1 MKRAA
6 LLTLAVFLLFSPL
19 LFSQSKETGAIR
31 GVITDEQAI
40 PLPGVSVTLTGES
53 LMGVRTFLTGGDGVF
68 RFPALPPGE
77 YQVKAE
83 LSGFGTVVRENIRVT
98 TTTTLTLD
106 IEMAVATI
114 EEEITVIGESPTVDI
129 KSTETA
135 SVTLSNE
142 ILRNIPYSQFTADIV
157 NLAPGVNNEV
167 AFGAASDT
175 GIAYSMDGVN
185 VADPEAG
192 SAWVF
197 LDHNIIE
204 EAKVMGL
211 GLPAEYGNFTGV
223 IFNLVTKS
231 GGNDFSGHFEV
242 DFQGRKTRGLPEGED
257 YLKGD
262 WPATLWGTENNSAY
276 AEDFPEI
283 TSPLEKLVDF
293 SGHLGGPIV
302 KDKLWFY
309 LGLQW
314 YRSWDYPTGFPEAQ
328 DYKQP
333 HSFLKLTA
341 QLSPKTNLMGSIQVD
356 TYNGIN
362 RYGEYWTSP
371 EATVN
376 QKSPE
381 VVGNF
386 SLTHILNPKTF
397 FDLKGAFFW
406 GYYYLEP
413 EMGRD
418 VSAHYDLNNDFLTDN
433 WMAFG
438 MFDRWRYQANASVT
452 HYAEDFI
459 AGDHDFKFGVEVE
472 HSRVRNRY
480 GYNGANHTYYIDYV
494 GYGPYGYYYTG
505 NYLAY
510 QWEGYDTNTR
520 YTRLE
525 GFVQDSWQ
533 ITKRLNIN
541 AGARLSQYWGSV
553 KGISGP
559 VYTNFRLAPRVG
571 FTFDLLGDKTTIL
584 KAHYGQ
590 FTEAMLTKMIDRLN
604 PVSAFSDFVYK
615 YWDVPG
621 EEWIEFARD
630 VPVPYEKDANLKH
643 PYMVQFTAGIERE
656 LFKDTSISF
665 SFISRRWKNIV
676 GVYDRAT
683 DYELID
689 YYDEDLDRTFE
700 VYERTSGDA
709 HDYVLANINS
719 TNPWILVDPY
729 RKYTGFEILF
739 NKRFSNR
746 WQLIASYVYG
756 RARGTVDNSFAGDLG
771 GWNDNASDP
780 NSWINAEGTLT
791 NDPTHMIKLQGT
803 YVLPLD
809 INFNFYFR
817 AITGNAWT
825 TRYRTDRLAQGR
837 ATILTEARGSNHYE
851 MRKTLDLRLEKIFTL
866 AANYR
871 LGILVDVFNVF
882 NDNSISE
889 WGTLLGYDYFT
900 DGTWPS
906 TNGHQLSSL
915 ALPRRARVGI
925 RIMF

>member
-1 MKRAA
+1 MSKCRKEKKVKKTL
-6 LLTLAVFLLFSPL
+6 LLTLAVVLLLAPAV
-19 LFSQSKETGAIR
+19 FSQSKETGAIR
-31 GVITDEQAI
+31 GVITDQQDT
-40 PLPGVSVTLTGES
+40 PLPGVSVTLTS
-53 LMGVRTFLTGGDGVF
+53 PNLMGVRTFITDANGEF
-68 RFPALPPGE
+68 RFPALPVGD

-83 LSGFGTVVRENIRVT
+83 LQGFGTVVRENIRVNT
-98 TTTTLTLD
+98 TITLTVD
-106 IEMAVATI
+106 IEMEVAAI
-114 EEEITVIGESPTVDI
+114 SEEITVIGQSPTVDV

-142 ILRNIPYSQFTADIV
+142 ILRNIPYSQFTAEIV
-157 NLAPGVNNEV
+157 NMAPGVVDEV
-167 AFGAASDT
+167 AFGASSNT

-231 GGNDFSGHFEV
+231 GGNEFSGHFEF
-242 DFQGRKTRGLPEGED
+242 DYQGKQDDGP
-257 YLKGD
+257 KGF
-262 WPATLWGTENNSAY
+262 WQTSNNSDY
-276 AEDFPEI
+276 ADDFPEV
-283 TSPLEKLVDF
+283 TAPLEKLIDI
-293 SGHLGGPIV
+293 SGHLGGPIIR
-302 KDKLWFY
+302 DKLWFY

-314 YRSWDYPTGFPEAQ
+314 YRTWDYPTGFPEAQ

-333 HSFLKLTA
+333 HGFLKLTS
-341 QLSPKTNLMGSIQVD
+341 QLSPKTNLMGSVQVD
-356 TYNGIN
+356 SYNGIN
-362 RYGEYWTSP
+362 RYGAYWTSP

-376 QKSPE
+376 QESPE

-386 SLTHILNPKTF
+386 SLTHILSPKTF
-397 FDLKGAFFW
+397 FDVKGAFFW

-418 VSAHYDLNNDFLTDN
+418 VSGHYLLHEDLLVDN
-433 WMAFG
+433 WMCFG

-459 AGDHDFKFGVEVE
+459 TGDHDFKFGVEVE

-480 GYNGANHTYYIDYV
+480 GYNGDNNFYYIDYV
-494 GYGPYGYYYTG
+494 GYGPYGYYYNG

-541 AGARLSQYWGSV
+541 AGVRVSQFYGTV
-553 KGISGP
+553 KDVAGT
-559 VYTNFRLAPRVG
+559 VYNNFALAPRFG
-571 FTFDLLGDKTTIL
+571 FTFDLLGDKTTII
-584 KAHYGQ
+584 KAHYGH
-590 FTEAMLTKMIDRLN
+590 FTEALLTKMFDRMN
-604 PVSAFSDFVYK
+604 PVSVFSDYVGY

-621 EEWIEFARD
+621 EEWVEMFRD
-630 VPVPYEKDANLKH
+630 VPIPYEMDQDMKH
-643 PYMVQFTAGIERE
+643 PYMIQFTAGIERE
-656 LFKDTSISF
+656 LFRDASISF

-689 YYDEDLDRTFE
+689 YYDADLDRTFQ

-709 HDYVLANINS
+709 HDYVLANI
-719 TNPWILVDPY
+719 TDTDPWILENPY
-729 RKYTGFEILF
+729 RKYTGFEVLF

-756 RARGTVDNSFAGDLG
+756 KAKGTVDNAFARDLG
-771 GWNDNASDP
+771 GWDDSTADP

-791 NDPTHMIKLQGT
+791 NDPTHMFKLQGT
-803 YVLPLD
+803 YVLPFD

-825 TRYRTDRLAQGR
+825 TRYRTGRLNQGR
-837 ATILTEARGSNHYE
+837 VTFLTEERGSNHYK
-851 MRKTLDLRLEKIFTL
+851 MQKTLDLRLEKIFTL
-866 AANYR
+866 ANNYR

-882 NDNSISE
+882 NDSTIRR
-889 WGTLLGYDYFT
+889 WGTILGYDYYT

-906 TNGHQLSSL
+906 TGGHQLDRM
-915 ALPRRARVGI
+915 ALPRRARVGV

>member
-1 MKRAA
+1 MKKTLLLA
-6 LLTLAVFLLFSPL
+6 LIAVFLLAPL
-19 LFSQSKETGAIR
+19 TFSQSKETGALR
-31 GVITDEQAI
+31 GVIMDDQNT
-40 PLPGVSVTLTGES
+40 PLPGVGVTLTGRN
-53 LMGVRTFLTGGDGVF
+53 LMGVRTAVTDANGEF

-77 YQVKAE
+77 YQITAE
-83 LSGFGTVVRENIRVT
+83 LQGFGTVVRENIRLT
-98 TTTTLTLD
+98 TTVTLSVD
-106 IEMAVATI
+106 IEMQVTAV
-114 EEEITVIGESPTVDI
+114 EEEIVVIGRSPTVDVR
-129 KSTETA
+129 STEMA

-157 NLAPGVNNEV
+157 NMAPGVHDEV
-167 AFGAASDT
+167 AFGASSDT

-231 GGNDFSGHFEV
+231 GGNEFSGHFEF
-242 DFQGRKTRGLPEGED
+242 DYQGKADDKP
-257 YLKGD
+257 KGF
-262 WPATLWGTENNSAY
+262 WQTENNSFY
-276 AEDFPEI
+276 ADDFPEV

-293 SGHLGGPIV
+293 SGHLGGPIIR
-302 KDKLWFY
+302 DKLWFY

-314 YRSWDYPTGFPEAQ
+314 YRTWDYPTGFPEPQ

-333 HSFLKLTA
+333 HGFLKITS
-341 QLSPKTNLMGSIQVD
+341 QLSPKTNLMGSVQVD
-356 TYNGIN
+356 SYNGIN
-362 RYGEYWTSP
+362 RYGAYWVSP

-376 QKSPE
+376 QESPE

-386 SLTHILNPKTF
+386 TLTHIFNSNTF

-413 EMGRD
+413 EGGRD
-418 VSAHYDLNNDFLTDN
+418 VSGRYDLNQDLLVDN
-433 WMAFG
+433 WMAYG

-459 AGDHDFKFGVEVE
+459 AGSHDFKFGVEIE

-480 GYNGANHTYYIDYV
+480 GYNGENHFYYIDYV

-510 QWEGYDTNTR
+510 QWEGYDTQTR
-520 YTRLE
+520 YTRIE
-525 GFVQDSWQ
+525 GFAQDSWQ
-533 ITKRLNIN
+533 VTKQLNIS
-541 AGARLSQYWGSV
+541 AGLRLSQFWGMV
-553 KGISGP
+553 EGINGN
-559 VYTNFRLAPRVG
+559 VYSNFRLAPRIG
-571 FTFDLLGDKTTIL
+571 FTFDIFGDKKTIL

-604 PVSAFSDFVYK
+604 PVDVFSDFVSY
-615 YWDVPG
+615 YWDVIG

-630 VPVPYEKDANLKH
+630 VPVAYVKDPNLKH
-643 PYMVQFTAGIERE
+643 PSMIQFTAGIERE
-656 LFKDTSISF
+656 LFQDTSISL
-665 SFISRRWKNIV
+665 SFISRNWKNII

-683 DYELID
+683 DYDLID
-689 YYDEDLDRTFE
+689 FYDEDLDQTFQL
-700 VYERTSGDA
+700 YERTSGDA
-709 HDYVLANINS
+709 HDYVLANLKYG
-719 TNPWILVDPY
+719 NPWILLDPL
-729 RKYTGFEILF
+729 RKYTGIEFLF

-746 WQLIASYVYG
+746 WQLIASYVFG
-756 RARGTVDNSFAGDLG
+756 KAKGTVDNSFAADLG
-771 GWNDNASDP
+771 GWSDSTADP

-803 YVLPLD
+803 YVLPFD

-817 AITGNAWT
+817 AITGDSWT
-825 TRYRTDRLAQGR
+825 TRYRTSRLAQGR
-837 ATILTEARGSNHYE
+837 VTIFTEPRGSNHYP
-851 MRKTLDLRLEKIFTL
+851 MQKTLDLRLEKIFNL
-866 AANYR
+866 AGRYR

-882 NDNSISE
+882 NDDTIRR
-889 WGTLLGYDYFT
+889 WGTILGYDYFT

-906 TNGHQLSSL
+906 TSGHQLSSL
-915 ALPRRARVGI
+915 ALPRRARIGV